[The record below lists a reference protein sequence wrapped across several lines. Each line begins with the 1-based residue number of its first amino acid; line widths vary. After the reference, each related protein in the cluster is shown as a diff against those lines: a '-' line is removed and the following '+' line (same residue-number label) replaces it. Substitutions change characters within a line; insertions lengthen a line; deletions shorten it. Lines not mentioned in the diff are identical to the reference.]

1 MRRFI
6 ASFNDG
12 SCMNIRADR
21 METTMDEDALLIYNE
36 GKLVGYVNL
45 SAVISANLST
55 VVSVRRRGQGDK
67 RERFAF

>member
-6 ASFNDG
+6 ANFNDG
-12 SCMNIRADR
+12 SSMNIRADR
-21 METTMDEDALLIYNE
+21 METTMEENALLVFNE
-36 GKLVGYVNL
+36 GKLVGYANL

-55 VVSVRRRGQGDK
+55 VVSVHRREQGDR